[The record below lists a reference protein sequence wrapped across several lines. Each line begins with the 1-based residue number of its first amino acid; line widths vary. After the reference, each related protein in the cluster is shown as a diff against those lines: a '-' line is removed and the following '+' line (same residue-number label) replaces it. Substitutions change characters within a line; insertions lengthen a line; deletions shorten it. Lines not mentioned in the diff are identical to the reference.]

1 MNAKRHNF
9 RPRCFIC
16 KSSEGL
22 HEILNDY
29 LCDYHYKDYLKYS
42 KVKAYKT
49 STKTPEEIQKI
60 KEKYKY
66 GIPDG
71 EIERWI
77 LEKE

>member
-1 MNAKRHNF
+1 MKIYISGKITNN
-9 RPRCFIC
+9 
-16 KSSEGL
+16 
-22 HEILNDY
+22 
-29 LCDYHYKDYLKYS
+29 KDYKQQFKNAVYS
-42 KVKAYKT
+42 KIKAYKT

>member
-1 MNAKRHNF
+1 MNF
-9 RPRCFIC
+9 RPRYFIC
-16 KSSEGL
+16 RSSDNL
-22 HEILNDY
+22 HEALNDY
-29 LCDYHYKDYLKYS
+29 LCEYHYKDYMKYS
-42 KVKAYKT
+42 SVKVHKV

-71 EIERWI
+71 EIKRWI